1 MDKIRAKRVLPK
13 CQCKKDC
20 VGWEYD
26 IFLMGVVLSSENT
39 IIILIFCLS
48 LCWQVR
54 KYTQQST
61 AALLTSLLILF
72 AKSSSQ
78 LALHAHTSKHGVSR
92 AAEVRI
98 YGKWFPIKR
107 DFLWKH
113 SFSAPS
119 LVLWTDNKPC
129 DNGGEDRGRSSAFR
143 LVQPRCYSL
152 FCNIKEIQTINTF
165 LVSLNLA

>member
-1 MDKIRAKRVLPK
+1 MP
-13 CQCKKDC
+13 
-20 VGWEYD
+20 
-26 IFLMGVVLSSENT
+26 
-39 IIILIFCLS
+39 IFCVKS
-48 LCWQVR
+48 VKIYTGQKKFTRTPSARPWQIWGM
-54 KYTQQST
+54 ST
-61 AALLTSLLILF
+61 AALLIFLLILF
-72 AKSSSQ
+72 AKSSYQ

-129 DNGGEDRGRSSAFR
+129 DDGGEDRGRSSAFR

-152 FCNIKEIQTINTF
+152 FCNIKEIQTINAF
-165 LVSLNLA
+165 LVSLKLA